1 MVNRKFYYSKLTPML
16 RSVMDTIIKKLQKF
30 ESIISIVNPAVTSK
44 QIGMLFEIIDKD
56 FPEIFY
62 IDIKKTLIKIV
73 EYGPVKQISINY
85 LYSKYEVERIFD
97 EIRDIS
103 SQILSPLSES
113 DTILKREK
121 HLHDY
126 LASKVQYEFN
136 SRDSMDYSIIGPLL
150 HGHAI
155 CEGYA
160 KAYKYLC
167 EQSQLNCLVVV
178 GKAVNCKTGKMEK
191 HAWNILYI
199 GNDSYAHVDVT
210 WDSGKSLGTNLMYSY
225 FNLSDKL
232 IGNDHYWD
240 RASVPVC
247 TGSHDGSISVIESAA
262 ELADY
267 LSMKIYKKEYS
278 IDFMV
283 NRKFNTTE
291 ELIELIS
298 KILRKRNL
306 TIVKSFKAF
315 YNCNTQ
321 YVHCD
326 FDIM

>member
-1 MVNRKFYYSKLTPML
+1 ML
-16 RSVMDTIIKKLQKF
+16 RSVLDTIIKKLQEF
-30 ESIISIVNPAVTSK
+30 ESIISIINPVVTSK

-56 FPEIFY
+56 FPELFY
-62 IDIKKTLIKIV
+62 IDIKKSPIKIV
-73 EYGPVKQISINY
+73 EYGPVKKISINY
-85 LYSKYEVERIFD
+85 LYSKYEVDCFFD
-97 EIRDIS
+97 EIRDIT
-103 SQILSPLSES
+103 SQILSPISKS

-121 HLHDY
+121 HLHNY
-126 LASKVQYEFN
+126 LASKVQYEYN
-136 SRDSMDYSIIGPLL
+136 SRNSTDYSIIGPLL

-178 GKAVNCKTGKMEK
+178 GKALNFKTGKMEN

-210 WDSGKSLGTNLMYSY
+210 WDSGKSHGTNLMYSY
-225 FNLSDKL
+225 FNLSDEL

-240 RASVPVC
+240 RTSVPVC
-247 TGSHDGSISVIESAA
+247 IGAYDDSISVIESAA
-262 ELADY
+262 ELADF
-267 LSMKIYKKEYS
+267 LSMKIDNKQYS
-278 IDFMV
+278 FDFMV
-283 NRKFNTTE
+283 NKKFNNTE

-306 TIVKSFKAF
+306 TIVKSFRVF
-315 YNCNTQ
+315 YNCNTL

-326 FDIM
+326 LNIV